1 MTCYHC
7 LQPGH
12 MRRDC
17 PRRQRSRGT
26 ETERSDQ
33 PNEPGTYLLSN
44 LLNRVAFKLDASCS
58 FINAYCVTELGL
70 EFDAFR
76 EMWMFFLRR

>member
-12 MRRDC
+12 MRGDC

-33 PNEPGTYLLSN
+33 PNEQGTYLLSH

-58 FINAYCVTELGL
+58 FINASCVTELGL
-70 EFDAFR
+70 EVDAFR
-76 EMWMFFLRR
+76 EMWMFFPRR